1 MFKQFGAGAVMALF
15 AASAVAAD
23 APLQVSYPGDATMD
37 CAAIAG
43 ESARMDQVIYASN
56 DEITKADGGARGAS
70 MASSVAVEGMLRTGL
85 LGRAPGLGMFANNAA
100 SMAKQRAEAVKAQ
113 AAERIQTANTRKAL
127 LAGLYAGKSCDA
139 PPPPPPAPEPAAVEE
154 APAPEAVPA
163 ATAPTDET
171 APAPAAD

>member
-1 MFKQFGAGAVMALF
+1 MFKQFGAGAALALF

-23 APLQVSYPGDATMD
+23 APLQVSYPGDATMG

-56 DEITKADGGARGAS
+56 QEIAKADGGARGAN

-113 AAERIQTANTRKAL
+113 AGERIQTANTRKAL

-139 PPPPPPAPEPAAVEE
+139 PPPPEPPAVEE
-154 APAPEAVPA
+154 APPPEATPA
-163 ATAPTDET
+163 AAAPADEA
-171 APAPAAD
+171 APAPAAG